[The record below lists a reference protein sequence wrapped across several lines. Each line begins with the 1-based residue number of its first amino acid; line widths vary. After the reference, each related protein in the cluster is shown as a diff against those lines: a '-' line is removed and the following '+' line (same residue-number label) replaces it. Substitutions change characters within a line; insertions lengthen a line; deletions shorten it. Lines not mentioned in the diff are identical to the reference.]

1 MKMTSKY
8 VRLKTVNM
16 RLHYR
21 GFGDPK
27 NPTILFLH
35 GLRGSSKTAA
45 RFAKHLKGYQVILL
59 DLPGYGKSDSL
70 PLEHTL
76 HNLAATV
83 SDFIETIQLT
93 KVTVIGH
100 SFGGTLA
107 YVIGAL
113 FPKNI
118 AQIVLITPALTPG
131 GVFLRIAKLY
141 YDIYVRL
148 PLRMQQFLLT
158 NYQLIW
164 IASDLMLTTGDQKIK
179 QRYLKDAHDNSRTI
193 DPRTIAEIARDMNKI
208 NLEELAHSIKVP
220 IFILGAE
227 LDTLTPA
234 TYLEKLSLKIPNA
247 DFQVLSQ
254 IGHLSPVEIPQKL
267 ASVIIEYLEIRRST
281 H

>member
-1 MKMTSKY
+1 MTSNN

-21 GFGDPK
+21 EFGNQN

-45 RFAKHLKGYQVILL
+45 RFAKHLKGYRVILL

-76 HNLAATV
+76 HNLASAV
-83 SDFIETIQLT
+83 SEFIEIIEL
-93 KVTVIGH
+93 KNVTLIGH
-100 SFGGTLA
+100 SFGGTLS
-107 YVIGAL
+107 YVIGAT

-118 AQIVLITPALTPG
+118 SQLVLITPALTPG
-131 GVFLRIAKLY
+131 GIFLRVARLY
-141 YDIYVRL
+141 YNIYLRL

-158 NYQLIW
+158 NYQIIW
-164 IASDLMLTTGDQKIK
+164 IASDLMLTTGDKKIK

-193 DPRTIAEIARDMNKI
+193 DPRTISEIARDINRL
-208 NLEELAHSIKVP
+208 NLEDLAPKITVP
-220 IFILGAE
+220 TFILGAE

-247 DFQVLSQ
+247 NFQVLPQ

-267 ASVIIEYLEIRRST
+267 ATVIIEYLQTVSK
-281 H
+281 